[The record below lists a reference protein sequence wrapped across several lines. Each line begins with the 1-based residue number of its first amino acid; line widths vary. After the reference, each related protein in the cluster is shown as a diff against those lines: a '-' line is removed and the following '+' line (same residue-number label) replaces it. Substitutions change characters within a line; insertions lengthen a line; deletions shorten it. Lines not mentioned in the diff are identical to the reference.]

1 MSELLAACAAY
12 VNAERL
18 AEIKAH
24 QVLHLLRKIID
35 PIVPGLYYIHGA
47 IDGEPTLAIG
57 KDGWDE
63 GGDSE
68 DVVSLN
74 QIIADCLPVLNSYL
88 YSDIDVNNDT
98 AERVKRALQNAMAE
112 QPGTRA
118 RVLRI
123 GSNVTRDIDP
133 VIPHGKPGGRRDV

>member
-1 MSELLAACAAY
+1 MSELLTAAQTY

-18 AEIKAH
+18 AEIKAN
-24 QVLHLLRKIID
+24 QVLNLLRKIID

-57 KDGWDE
+57 RDGWDE

-74 QIIADCLPVLNSYL
+74 QIIADCLPVLNAYL
-88 YSDIDVNNDT
+88 YSDIDVNKDT
-98 AERVKRALQNAMAE
+98 AEKLRTALEEAV
-112 QPGTRA
+112 R
-118 RVLRI
+118 
-123 GSNVTRDIDP
+123 
-133 VIPHGKPGGRRDV
+133 